1 MERENKSSE
10 IELQIKNHFLDL
22 FSKKGF
28 SPKNNFDLNVWFM
41 KNFDED
47 FDPREFINRIMSVTP
62 TENSDIV
69 KNIIMKIYLKSNNKA
84 LTINVAEF
92 VDELVENYINFKS
105 EYTRIIKLIRDYDAF
120 ETKSKLEYFIN
131 QNLKSINY
139 DDEFTSSFIAYLVEV
154 KNLPKTDLQVSLM
167 AAFSNFNNS
176 NFKLKKEKERHSLK
190 NSNLNNLNSS
200 QFSTNNS
207 ISQSFKAEQV
217 YEYRLNHILKN
228 SEVNK
233 IDFSYDNEYSFP
245 NIEFY
250 AFENTEQLT
259 KFDSGT
265 NFLYFFLKAEN
276 LNNEFDEFMIS
287 EKKPF
292 LDLFIANIKNIIN
305 NPFEKHKVFPL
316 ELKLKNDVY
325 NMEFVLKVIIELDTN
340 TQSSIFVK
348 IVNILQNIISFKIYV
363 DEKIKTIYD
372 YFPEIAK
379 EIDDEFH
386 QKKVEKGCNLF

>member
-1 MERENKSSE
+1 MEQENISSE
-10 IELQIKNHFLDL
+10 IEQQIKNHFLDL

-41 KNFDED
+41 KNFDEN

-69 KNIIMKIYLKSNNKA
+69 KNLIMKIYLKSNSKA
-84 LTINVAEF
+84 LSINVGEF
-92 VDELVENYINFKS
+92 VDEIVENYLNFKNEHS
-105 EYTRIIKLIRDYDAF
+105 RIIKLIRDYDAF

-131 QNLKSINY
+131 QNLKSINF
-139 DDEFTSSFIAYLVEV
+139 DDEFSSSFKAYLVEV
-154 KNLPKTDLQVSLM
+154 KNIPKTDLQVSLM
-167 AAFSNFNNS
+167 AGFSNFNSS
-176 NFKLKKEKERHSLK
+176 NFKLKREKERYSLK
-190 NSNLNNLNSS
+190 DSALNNS

-207 ISQSFKAEQV
+207 LTQPSRAEQI

-228 SEVNK
+228 SEFSK

-250 AFENTEQLT
+250 AFENTEQLA

-265 NFLYFFLKAEN
+265 NFLYFFLKSEN
-276 LNNEFDEFMIS
+276 LNNEYDEVLLS

-316 ELKLKNDVY
+316 ELKLKNDIY
-325 NMEFVLKVIIELDTN
+325 NMEFVLKIIIELDTN
-340 TQSSIFVK
+340 TQSSVFSK
-348 IVNILQNIISFKIYV
+348 IVAILQNIISFKIYV

-386 QKKVEKGCNLF
+386 QRKENKGCFIF